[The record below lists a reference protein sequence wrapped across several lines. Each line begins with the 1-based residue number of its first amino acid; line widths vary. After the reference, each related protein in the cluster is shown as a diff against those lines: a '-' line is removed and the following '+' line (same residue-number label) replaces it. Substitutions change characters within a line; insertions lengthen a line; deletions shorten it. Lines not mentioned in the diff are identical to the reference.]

1 MLTAVGGRALQGR
14 AAPPSP
20 RTPRGF
26 AEGQRYPTSPVLGPD
41 LPSNPGQTSVAG
53 RQLDPTQAKGRVGL
67 AGSQRA
73 GGRQRSK
80 YSVVLRLGLVMK
92 RGIYYRY

>member
-1 MLTAVGGRALQGR
+1 MLTAVGGRVLQGR

-20 RTPRGF
+20 ALPAVLPRGSVTPRL
-26 AEGQRYPTSPVLGPD
+26 RSWGPD
-41 LPSNPGQTSVAG
+41 LPLNPGQTSVAG

-92 RGIYYRY
+92 RGIYYHY